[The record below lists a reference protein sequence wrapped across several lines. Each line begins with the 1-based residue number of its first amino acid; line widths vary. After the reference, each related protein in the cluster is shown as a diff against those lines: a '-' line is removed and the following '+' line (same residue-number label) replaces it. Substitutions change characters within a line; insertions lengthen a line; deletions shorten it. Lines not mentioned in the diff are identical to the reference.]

1 MRRHRLRFGGGN
13 TGSLNE
19 GGEVGVDATVGDTSL
34 EGMLLN
40 SDSEPEPVAEGASEE
55 GLVGNDSTR
64 ARMIGGD
71 SALRAATSG
80 ACSCPVP
87 RLSLRPLP
95 SCDKASPPVRSSSF
109 SSRSSMLLRP
119 SRLVRRER

>member
-34 EGMLLN
+34 EGVLLN
-40 SDSEPEPVAEGASEE
+40 SDSEPEPVTGGASE
-55 GLVGNDSTR
+55 GDLVGNGG
-64 ARMIGGD
+64 ARVIGGD
-71 SALRAATSG
+71 SALCVATSG

-87 RLSLRPLP
+87 GLSLGPLP
-95 SCDKASPPVRSSSF
+95 SCDKASPPVCTSSF

-119 SRLVRRER
+119 SRLVRCER